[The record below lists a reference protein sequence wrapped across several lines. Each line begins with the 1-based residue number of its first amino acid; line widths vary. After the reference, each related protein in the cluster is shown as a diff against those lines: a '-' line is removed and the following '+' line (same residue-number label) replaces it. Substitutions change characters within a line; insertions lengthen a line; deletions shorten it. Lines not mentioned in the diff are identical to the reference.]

1 MFIDDIKNRYTY
13 LNTMKNVVHEDS
25 NEREVVEGR
34 TIIIDPIMEP
44 VLDKLMRERPTW
56 RFKSTQHFYGHTGV
70 RSAYTF
76 EIYDGDEHLG
86 RVWFERHW
94 QNDTPRFYFSNFRLE
109 KQRQRNTPNYTTK
122 PDVAVKRIVKSFHLK
137 TPSERAADAF
147 NEVRGC
153 VQKLVSEVNWP
164 LRRVKSRI
172 ETQLYDYA
180 AKHWDEIKHHLT
192 DDPTLDF
199 PALVEANKDAT
210 DMLVAYDSQGGSIVR
225 IEANDTYMAARRSDS
240 GYVVETFTDT
250 TLPDHV
256 RGSLGLLKLIEDN
269 TAIPGVGTRV
279 NARLYFVMDK
289 EKDE

>member
-34 TIIIDPIMEP
+34 TIIIDPEIEP

-56 RFKSTQHFYGHTGV
+56 RFKSTQRFFGHVGV
-70 RSAYTF
+70 RSASTF

-86 RVWFERHW
+86 RVWVERHW
-94 QNDTPRFYFSNFRLE
+94 RGGESRFYFSNFRLE
-109 KQRQRNTPNYTTK
+109 GQRQRSTPNYTTK
-122 PDVAVKRIVKSFHLK
+122 PDVAVKRIVKAFHLK

-147 NEVRGC
+147 SDMRQFLNKLTNETG
-153 VQKLVSEVNWP
+153 WP
-164 LRRVKSRI
+164 LRRVKNRI
-172 ETQLYDYA
+172 EKQLYDYA

-199 PALVEANKDAT
+199 PAMVQAERDAT
-210 DMLVAYDSQGGSIVR
+210 DMVVAYEGQGGSIVR
-225 IEANDTYMAARRSDS
+225 IEANDTYMATRRSDS
-240 GYVVETFTDT
+240 GYVVETFTDA
-250 TLPDHV
+250 TLPDHI
-256 RGSLGLLKLIEDN
+256 RGSLGLLKLVEDN
-269 TAIPGVGTRV
+269 TAIPGVGARV

-289 EKDE
+289 EGDE